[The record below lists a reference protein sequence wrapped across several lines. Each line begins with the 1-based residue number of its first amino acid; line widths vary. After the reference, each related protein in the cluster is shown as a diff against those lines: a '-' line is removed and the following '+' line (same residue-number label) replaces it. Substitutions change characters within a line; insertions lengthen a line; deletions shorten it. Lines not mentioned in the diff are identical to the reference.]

1 MSVRG
6 GKLVLVL
13 AVLAVVLITTLT
25 GLAWRS
31 GPPRRSAWPFFPVDV
46 SDSGVEDVPWSAYN
60 SSDAAVEVPH
70 DLSWMLDADEMLA
83 RARDGLVDM
92 GVARRLADVVSATYC
107 SPENLAAWNCSRC
120 SDDLESVTLTWDPQW
135 DLLGVVG
142 WSKALDGI
150 VISFRGTDSHSYYN
164 WVENMRTWR
173 TDLSLSYEGMPE
185 GALVHGGFFFSY
197 TNSSLAGDV
206 ARAVQGIIA
215 ERGERGGRGG
225 RGDGGGGGSGWDG
238 RADRGPN
245 VGGVLDGSGTP
256 RGRKFGGRNG
266 GMWAEGGS
274 GASAPGDAAFGDRA
288 NGGNG
293 GNGGNGE
300 PPPARHQ
307 LAVSPT
313 VFVSG
318 HSLGGALA
326 TFCALEM
333 KLVAKIDDVRVV
345 TFGSPRVGN
354 AIFAEWFKATVPQN
368 VRFTHN
374 RDMIPSLPPMYMGFS
389 HIPQEVWLVDV
400 VPSRTLVGVCD
411 ESGEDP
417 RCHRG
422 ACSVFGVGSICVSLA
437 DHLGYLSPMY
447 QPRPNGC

>member
-6 GKLVLVL
+6 KLAL
-13 AVLAVVLITTLT
+13 VLAVVLTAVM
-25 GLAWRS
+25 AWRWT
-31 GPPRRSAWPFFPVDV
+31 GPDGGGVWPFFPVDI
-46 SDSGVEDVPWSAYN
+46 SDSGIEDVPWSAYN
-60 SSDAAVEVPH
+60 SSDAAVEVPY
-70 DLSWMLDADEMLA
+70 DLSWMLDAEGMLA
-83 RARDGLVDM
+83 RAQRGLVDM

-173 TDLSLSYEGMPE
+173 TDLSLSYEGMPQD
-185 GALVHGGFFFSY
+185 ALVHGGFFYSY
-197 TNSSLAGDV
+197 TNSSLAGEV
-206 ARAVQGIIA
+206 ARAVQGIIV
-215 ERGERGGRGG
+215 ERGERGE
-225 RGDGGGGGSGWDG
+225 RGDGGGGGSGWDARAERGSGIG
-238 RADRGPN
+238 R
-245 VGGVLDGSGTP
+245 VLDRNGKP
-256 RGRKFGGRNG
+256 QGRKIGERNG
-266 GMWAEGGS
+266 GLWVEEGSDVSPGASLRGGS
-274 GASAPGDAAFGDRA
+274 SPGAEA
-288 NGGNG
+288 
-293 GNGGNGE
+293 
-300 PPPARHQ
+300 Q
-307 LAVSPT
+307 AVSPT

-333 KLVAKIDDVRVV
+333 KLVAQIEDVRVV

-354 AIFAEWFKATVPQN
+354 AVFAEWFKATVPQN

-400 VPSRTLVGVCD
+400 VPSRTLVGICD
-411 ESGEDP
+411 DSGEDA

>member
-1 MSVRG
+1 MRG

-13 AVLAVVLITTLT
+13 AVLAVVLITTLA

-225 RGDGGGGGSGWDG
+225 PGRRWRWGERVG
-238 RADRGPN
+238 RAG
-245 VGGVLDGSGTP
+245 
-256 RGRKFGGRNG
+256 
-266 GMWAEGGS
+266 
-274 GASAPGDAAFGDRA
+274 
-288 NGGNG
+288 
-293 GNGGNGE
+293 
-300 PPPARHQ
+300 
-307 LAVSPT
+307 
-313 VFVSG
+313 
-318 HSLGGALA
+318 
-326 TFCALEM
+326 
-333 KLVAKIDDVRVV
+333 
-345 TFGSPRVGN
+345 
-354 AIFAEWFKATVPQN
+354 
-368 VRFTHN
+368 
-374 RDMIPSLPPMYMGFS
+374 
-389 HIPQEVWLVDV
+389 
-400 VPSRTLVGVCD
+400 
-411 ESGEDP
+411 
-417 RCHRG
+417 
-422 ACSVFGVGSICVSLA
+422 
-437 DHLGYLSPMY
+437 
-447 QPRPNGC
+447 

>member
-1 MSVRG
+1 MSLR
-6 GKLVLVL
+6 GKLAL
-13 AVLAVVLITTLT
+13 ASAVVLTAFA
-25 GLAWRS
+25 GMAWHGVRHGGS
-31 GPPRRSAWPFFPVDV
+31 VWPFFPFVDV
-46 SDSGVEDVPWSAYN
+46 SDSGIQVVPWSTYN
-60 SSDAAVEVPH
+60 SSDAAVEVPY
-70 DLSWMLDADEMLA
+70 DLSWMLDAKEMLA
-83 RARDGLVDM
+83 RAQQGLVDM

-107 SPENLAAWNCSRC
+107 SPENLAAWNCTRC

-135 DLLGVVG
+135 DLLGIVG

-173 TDLSLSYEGMPE
+173 TDLSLSYEGMPQD
-185 GALVHGGFFFSY
+185 ALVHGGFFYSY
-197 TNSSLAGDV
+197 TNSSLAEDV
-206 ARAVQGIIA
+206 ARAVQGIIV
-215 ERGERGGRGG
+215 ERGERGE
-225 RGDGGGGGSGWDG
+225 RGDGGGGGSGWD
-238 RADRGPN
+238 
-245 VGGVLDGSGTP
+245 VGGGGWDSFDVGAE
-256 RGRKFGGRNG
+256 RGRKFGSHRGKVEHREG
-266 GMWAEGGS
+266 GIWAEGS
-274 GASAPGDAAFGDRA
+274 SKAPQWLEADA
-288 NGGNG
+288 
-293 GNGGNGE
+293 
-300 PPPARHQ
+300 Q
-307 LAVSPT
+307 AVSPT

-354 AIFAEWFKATVPQN
+354 AVFAEWFKQTVPQH

-374 RDMIPSLPPMYMGFS
+374 RDMIPGLPPMYMGFS
-389 HIPQEVWLVDV
+389 HIPREVWLVDV
-400 VPSRTLVGVCD
+400 VPSRTLVGICD
-411 ESGEDP
+411 DSGEDA

-422 ACSVFGVGSICVSLA
+422 ACSVFGLGSICVSLA